1 MAYDILYLVII
12 VINKKKEATS
22 LNLSTLKIGETAVI
36 LEFNGISDSFS
47 RRLYDVG
54 ISIGSEVTMLNVLNF
69 GQLFYISIED
79 VDFCIRVEDAKKI
92 KIQKI

>member
-1 MAYDILYLVII
+1 MD
-12 VINKKKEATS
+12 
-22 LNLSTLKIGETAVI
+22 LSTLKIGETAVI

-69 GQLFYISIED
+69 GQLFIYQSKMLIFAS
-79 VDFCIRVEDAKKI
+79 VLKMRKKL
-92 KIQKI
+92 K

>member
-1 MAYDILYLVII
+1 MD
-12 VINKKKEATS
+12 
-22 LNLSTLKIGETAVI
+22 LSTLKIGETAVI

-47 RRLYDVG
+47 RRLYEG

-92 KIQKI
+92 KIEKMRVEVKK

>member
-1 MAYDILYLVII
+1 MD
-12 VINKKKEATS
+12 
-22 LNLSTLKIGETAVI
+22 LSTLKIGETAVI

-79 VDFCIRVEDAKKI
+79 VDFCVEDAKKI
-92 KIQKI
+92 KIEKMRVEVKK